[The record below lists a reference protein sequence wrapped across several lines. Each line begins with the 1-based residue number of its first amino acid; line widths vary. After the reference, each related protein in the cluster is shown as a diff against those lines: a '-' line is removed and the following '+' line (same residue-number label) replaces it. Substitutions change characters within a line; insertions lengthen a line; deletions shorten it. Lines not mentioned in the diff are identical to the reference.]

1 MLNLRKITNTAR
13 NRKCYFHTLKDFFFL
28 FEPHVEQQLPQ
39 GQRKVAVVGGSIV
52 AALTKMEAV
61 KKPKE
66 K

>member
-39 GQRKVAVVGGSIV
+39 GQRKAAVVGGSIV
-52 AALTKMEAV
+52 AA
-61 KKPKE
+61 
-66 K
+66 